1 MVGAAELTEGAE
13 LGLSSTETGSWKAM
27 VGVSDGL
34 PEGAA
39 LIDGEDDETVGLVE
53 GPATRVGLSEGLVD
67 EITDTLGVL
76 LGSPLGRAEALK
88 DGEAFGAVEVVGAA
102 ELIEGMR
109 IMSAG

>member
-1 MVGAAELTEGAE
+1 
-13 LGLSSTETGSWKAM
+13 M
-27 VGVSDGL
+27 VGVPDGL

-53 GPATRVGLSEGLVD
+53 GPATRDGLSEGLED

-102 ELIEGMR
+102 KLIEGVELGLSSTETGSWKAMLG
-109 IMSAG
+109 IPDKLPEVAALFD